1 MPDLGPHAAFIVWA
15 YAGVALGVLALI
27 GYALVDA
34 RRVKRRLK
42 ALEARGVRRR
52 SGERPS

>member
-34 RRVKRRLK
+34 RRVKGRLK